1 LTPPRRRSNS
11 KPEILFAKPEQLGL
25 AQKAI
30 SGETMVDV
38 APEIAAQAQA
48 PARPS
53 AQRYYVLA
61 ILTVVYALNFLDR
74 TIFNVL
80 IEPIKKEFVLSDTT
94 MGLLAGFGFVL
105 FYSLLGIPI
114 ARIADRL
121 NRRNIV
127 AIAFAFWSAMTF
139 LCGTASSVTALALA
153 RVGVGIGESAGT
165 PASQSILADLF
176 DKNERPRA
184 LGVFA
189 IGTYLGVFLG
199 YFIGGYVDQHYGWR
213 MAFFS
218 AGLPGIALAALLWL
232 TISEPKRGAM
242 AETFAPE
249 PLGPTLGFLA
259 SQQTF
264 VIVLIGFCLTTYTNY
279 ATAAW
284 IPPFLARVHHLSSA
298 EIGTYAGTFKG
309 LFGMA
314 GTLIGGLAVAQI
326 SNRDDR
332 WKLWAPAITSG
343 VAGPVFAVCMLT
355 GDFATMV
362 TALAATSF
370 LVGFHLGPIF
380 AIAQTVAKPSMRALA
395 SAIVL
400 LTATCF
406 GQGVGPLAVGMINDA
421 LKGAYGN
428 DAVRFSLLSAAFT
441 TTLGALLFVLA
452 ARSIRADIK
461 RAAT

>member
-1 LTPPRRRSNS
+1 
-11 KPEILFAKPEQLGL
+11 
-25 AQKAI
+25 
-30 SGETMVDV
+30 MVDL
-38 APEIAAQAQA
+38 APHAAA
-48 PARPS
+48 PADAAARS
-53 AQRYYVLA
+53 STRRYYVLG
-61 ILTVVYALNFLDR
+61 ILTAVYALNFLDR

-114 ARIADRL
+114 ARVADRL

-127 AIAFAFWSAMTF
+127 AAAFAFWSAMTF
-139 LCGTASSVTALALA
+139 LCGMASSVATLALA
-153 RVGVGIGESAGT
+153 RLGVGIGESAGT
-165 PASQSILADLF
+165 PASQSIIADLF

-184 LGVFA
+184 LGVYA

-199 YFIGGYVDQHYGWR
+199 YFIGGYVNQHYGWR

-218 AGLPGIALAALLWL
+218 AGLPGIALAAVLWL
-232 TISEPKRGAM
+232 TVSEPKRGAM

-249 PLGPTLGFLA
+249 PIGPTLRFLA
-259 SQQTF
+259 SQKTF

-284 IPPFLARVHHLSSA
+284 IPPFLARVHHLNSV

-314 GTLIGGLAVAQI
+314 GTLVGGLVVAQI
-326 SNRDDR
+326 SRRDDR
-332 WKLWAPAITSG
+332 WKLWAPAIASSL
-343 VAGPVFAVCMLT
+343 AGPVFALCLLT
-355 GDFATMV
+355 PDFATMV
-362 TALAATSF
+362 AALAATSF

-380 AIAQTVAKPSMRALA
+380 AIAQTVARPSMRALA
-395 SAIVL
+395 SAIIL

-421 LKGAYGN
+421 LKNDFGAN
-428 DAVRFSLLSAAFT
+428 AVRYSLLSAAVT
-441 TTLGALLFVLA
+441 TTLGALLFVWA
-452 ARSIRADIK
+452 AGYIRGDIK
-461 RAAT
+461 RAT